1 MVQTNS
7 VPFHL
12 FSISRIVKFIEL
24 ESMLLD
30 AGEVG
35 RAKEETRS
43 PVSLIKQLITSP
55 SCVRS
60 SLVITGRA
68 FIDSAVR
75 CCAESFSHV

>member
-1 MVQTNS
+1 MI
-7 VPFHL
+7 L
-12 FSISRIVKFIEL
+12 FLKLQSYAE
-24 ESMLLD
+24 M
-30 AGEVG
+30 G

-43 PVSLIKQLITSP
+43 QVSLIKQLITSP

-75 CCAESFSHV
+75 CHAKSLSHV